1 MTLEAISGAIATMC
15 GMAFIWPQVF
25 RIYRRRSVEGLSAI
39 TVLVGLIN
47 PVFWT
52 VFSYSTGRSL
62 AVFANTNV
70 GLAFILIALQM
81 AHKRAINPLVAV
93 VMFVSTV
100 SYCLV
105 MNKISPY
112 IVGVTGLVV
121 STPMFLPQLWKVVRT
136 RELYGVSVWSN
147 LLFSIQCG
155 FWVVYGVEVE
165 EWLYIYPN
173 AVLMPCGAIIAWRVI
188 RSRRLSAAE
197 VSSRRS

>member
-121 STPMFLPQLWKVVRT
+121 STPMFLPQLWKTVRT

-173 AVLMPCGAIIAWRVI
+173 AVLMPCGGIIVWRVI

-197 VSSRRS
+197 VLSHRS